1 LLAHTVKGKGVSY
14 MEDNPLP
21 SPLMGAD
28 GEIPNADDIAQELQ
42 EFLAKRGDQ
51 PSGEDIESA

>member
-1 LLAHTVKGKGVSY
+1 

-28 GEIPNADDIAQELQ
+28 GEIPNADEIAQELQ
-42 EFLAKRGDQ
+42 NFLAKRGDREA
-51 PSGEDIESA
+51 PDDAVERS

>member
-1 LLAHTVKGKGVSY
+1 